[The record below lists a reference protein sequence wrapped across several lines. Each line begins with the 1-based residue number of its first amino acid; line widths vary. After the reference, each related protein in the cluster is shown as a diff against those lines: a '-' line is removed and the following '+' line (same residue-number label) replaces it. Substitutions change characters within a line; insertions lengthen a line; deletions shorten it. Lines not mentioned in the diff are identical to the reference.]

1 MSVLK
6 RLRVGRLVNNYSFKY
21 QIYYRISL
29 AKKKGTS
36 VRKAQDKILGH
47 VPKAKKAKKKLD
59 MSVGASVKK
68 TKDKGFDY
76 GGRMFSADAW
86 KADQICQ
93 KQLKSRENISKIKI
107 SDNFETNTGILT
119 AEHEGTEGNAKK
131 YYHEITVT
139 VAATSGK

>member
-1 MSVLK
+1 M
-6 RLRVGRLVNNYSFKY
+6 
-21 QIYYRISL
+21 

-86 KADQICQ
+86 RAD
-93 KQLKSRENISKIKI
+93 
-107 SDNFETNTGILT
+107 
-119 AEHEGTEGNAKK
+119 
-131 YYHEITVT
+131 
-139 VAATSGK
+139 